1 MKAERQK
8 QLDLVQREQ
17 YNTKLQIW
25 ELKNEVLELKE
36 SIREEKEEG
45 ERLAAELQEDE
56 REDREEADWR
66 VHAVIWMIGITTAD
80 K

>member
-1 MKAERQK
+1 M
-8 QLDLVQREQ
+8 QREQ

-45 ERLAAELQEDE
+45 ERLAGELQEDE
-56 REDREEADWR
+56 REEVE
-66 VHAVIWMIGITTAD
+66 
-80 K
+80 